1 MAKKKKGGGGRHGGD
16 HHDRAIR
23 FVPRPPR
30 PPSPPEEAQVHEEE
44 EEARPKK
51 RRFHTCP
58 PPPPAPLPRP
68 PSPPS
73 PQSGA
78 SVVSEDGEDDEKEE
92 EDRPKR
98 PNIHDDDDHLFA
110 ASRARMSSDTLIR
123 NLAMLEMHPPLGQ
136 TTPVPTG
143 PALREWYTQRIGWLN
158 VFARARTFLSYEL
171 VTLLA
176 SLDPMVAEAILVHF
190 GENAEDIIDPDG
202 WIRAAAFRAAFPD
215 GYVGE
220 LLREERRNEAEE
232 AGGAQSTGWVGE
244 LLQEERRKEAEE
256 AGGGEGEAGG
266 TTVVI
271 DCEHEEVEQAEAT
284 EEADPT
290 RRPANRRPA
299 NRRTGGLS
307 GSSQRRRPAN
317 RRIVWLEP
325 EVTEEVEQAEAD
337 EEAGE
342 KKDAAKPEATQ

>member
-1 MAKKKKGGGGRHGGD
+1 M
-16 HHDRAIR
+16 
-23 FVPRPPR
+23 
-30 PPSPPEEAQVHEEE
+30 
-44 EEARPKK
+44 
-51 RRFHTCP
+51 
-58 PPPPAPLPRP
+58 
-68 PSPPS
+68 
-73 PQSGA
+73 
-78 SVVSEDGEDDEKEE
+78 SEDGEDDEKEE

-98 PNIHDDDDHLFA
+98 PNIHDDEGLFA
-110 ASRARMSSDTLIR
+110 ASRACMSSDTLIR

-232 AGGAQSTGWVGE
+232 AGGAQSTGYVGE
-244 LLQEERRKEAEE
+244 LLREERRKEAEE

-307 GSSQRRRPAN
+307 GSSQRSRRKSNRRRPTRRPA
-317 RRIVWLEP
+317 RRRTQQSQRPHSERGIEGGGGR
-325 EVTEEVEQAEAD
+325 
-337 EEAGE
+337 GE
-342 KKDAAKPEATQ
+342 HGSRSPLTR

>member
-1 MAKKKKGGGGRHGGD
+1 MAKQNKSGGGRHGGD

-51 RRFHTCP
+51 GRFHTCP

-92 EDRPKR
+92 GDRPKR

-232 AGGAQSTGWVGE
+232 AGGAQSTGCVGE
-244 LLQEERRKEAEE
+244 LLREERRKEAEE

-271 DCEHEEVEQAEAT
+271 DCEHEEGISEAHAEASSG
-284 EEADPT
+284 ADGND
-290 RRPANRRPA
+290 R
-299 NRRTGGLS
+299 
-307 GSSQRRRPAN
+307 
-317 RRIVWLEP
+317 V
-325 EVTEEVEQAEAD
+325 
-337 EEAGE
+337 
-342 KKDAAKPEATQ
+342 

>member
-1 MAKKKKGGGGRHGGD
+1 M
-16 HHDRAIR
+16 
-23 FVPRPPR
+23 
-30 PPSPPEEAQVHEEE
+30 
-44 EEARPKK
+44 
-51 RRFHTCP
+51 
-58 PPPPAPLPRP
+58 
-68 PSPPS
+68 
-73 PQSGA
+73 
-78 SVVSEDGEDDEKEE
+78 SEDGEDDEKEE

-176 SLDPMVAEAILVHF
+176 SLDPMVAEAILVNF

-232 AGGAQSTGWVGE
+232 AGGAQSTGCVGE
-244 LLQEERRKEAEE
+244 LLREERRKEAEE

-271 DCEHEEVEQAEAT
+271 DCEHEEVEQAEA
-284 EEADPT
+284 
-290 RRPANRRPA
+290 
-299 NRRTGGLS
+299 
-307 GSSQRRRPAN
+307 
-317 RRIVWLEP
+317 
-325 EVTEEVEQAEAD
+325 D

>member
-1 MAKKKKGGGGRHGGD
+1 M
-16 HHDRAIR
+16 
-23 FVPRPPR
+23 
-30 PPSPPEEAQVHEEE
+30 
-44 EEARPKK
+44 
-51 RRFHTCP
+51 
-58 PPPPAPLPRP
+58 
-68 PSPPS
+68 
-73 PQSGA
+73 
-78 SVVSEDGEDDEKEE
+78 SEDGEDDEKEE

-98 PNIHDDDDHLFA
+98 PNIHDDEGLFA
-110 ASRARMSSDTLIR
+110 ASRACMSSDTLIR

-284 EEADPT
+284 EEA
-290 RRPANRRPA
+290 
-299 NRRTGGLS
+299 
-307 GSSQRRRPAN
+307 
-317 RRIVWLEP
+317 EP
-325 EVTEEVEQAEAD
+325 EATEEVEQAEAD